1 MQSHHFIVGGQRS
14 GKSRHAE
21 RLARDWLARDPRH
34 EVVVVATALAGDE
47 EMRQRIERHRLDRP
61 YGFAVVECA
70 QGLGETVRLQS
81 AQHRMVLVDCL
92 TLWVSQLLMPPDL
105 PSSRS
110 VYAPW
115 PELRDDLLS
124 ALSEASGPVVLVRM
138 ELRLDSVGKLVFM
151 IGDGWRFV
159 WVQAA
164 RAEAAASTRRAGTVT
179 RAPAPARA
187 RTVSRPMP
195 E

>member
-61 YGFAVVECA
+61 HGFAVVECA
-70 QGLGETVRLQS
+70 QGLGDTVRLQS

-124 ALSEASGPVVLVRM
+124 ALSDASGPVVLVSNEIGAGVIPLSSEVRRVVD
-138 ELRLDSVGKLVFM
+138 ELGRLHQDVTQ
-151 IGDGWRFV
+151 RC
-159 WVQAA
+159 A
-164 RAEAAASTRRAGTVT
+164 RITWMVAGQPFTREVERW
-179 RAPAPARA
+179 
-187 RTVSRPMP
+187 
-195 E
+195 